1 VVILGLDG
9 VVIELSAVELR
20 TLQSPATTTPRNV
33 HSPAAS
39 LARRD
44 AVQNN
49 VISTRFYVTKFF
61 IVATISY
68 SCREPA
74 LCRYNRH
81 SAGSPGWPFPVLKY
95 KYISRTKYTEAI
107 LSSASARKLLRF
119 EITKMLIAVYCVIIR
134 IFGKLSFP
142 MKYSCWFKV

>member
-20 TLQSPATTTPRNV
+20 TLQSPATTSPRNV
-33 HSPAAS
+33 HRGAA

-68 SCREPA
+68 SCRGPA
-74 LCRYNRH
+74 LCPYNRH
-81 SAGSPGWPFPVLKY
+81 SAGSLGWPFPVLKY

-119 EITKMLIAVYCVIIR
+119 EITEMLIAVYCVIIR

>member
-1 VVILGLDG
+1 MVTLGSDG
-9 VVIELSAVELR
+9 VVIELPAVE
-20 TLQSPATTTPRNV
+20 
-33 HSPAAS
+33 HSEHCNPQQQQRQEMS
-39 LARRD
+39 IVPLLVLP

-68 SCREPA
+68 SYREPA

-81 SAGSPGWPFPVLKY
+81 SAGSLGWPFPVLKY

-107 LSSASARKLLRF
+107 LSSASARKLLQF

-142 MKYSCWFKV
+142 IKYSCWFKV

>member
-1 VVILGLDG
+1 MESSSSYQPSNSECCNPQQQQRQEMSIVPLLVL
-9 VVIELSAVELR
+9 
-20 TLQSPATTTPRNV
+20 P
-33 HSPAAS
+33 
-39 LARRD
+39 

-68 SCREPA
+68 SYREPA

-81 SAGSPGWPFPVLKY
+81 SAGSLGWPFPVLKY